1 MSSQDSALAPP
12 LLRGY
17 LHLAGAMVAP
27 FALIHLI
34 YVADTPGA
42 VVGAAVFGVSLIL
55 LYATSAMY
63 HILPWSATLRPLV
76 RRLDHSM
83 IFVFIGGVYT
93 PFALML
99 MSKQLSISVLLVVW
113 GFAGVGVVLK
123 LSALKTPHWVSIG
136 LYFTMGWLAI
146 VPAVKVAS
154 TAPIEV
160 VILPAVAGV
169 MCSIGTAIY
178 LTQWPNP
185 FPRVFGYH
193 ELFHTL
199 VIIST
204 AMLSAVLAI
213 YVLPT

>member
-1 MSSQDSALAPP
+1 MGSQNSALAPP

-34 YVADTPGA
+34 YVARTPGA

-83 IFVFIGGVYT
+83 IFVFIGGAYT
-93 PFALML
+93 PFVLML
-99 MSKQLSISVLLVVW
+99 MSKELSISILLVVW
-113 GFAGVGVVLK
+113 GLAGVGVVLK
-123 LSALKTPHWVSIG
+123 LAALKTPHWVSIG
-136 LYFTMGWLAI
+136 LYLTMGWFAI
-146 VPAVKVAS
+146 VPALKVAP
-154 TAPIEV
+154 TVPIEV
-160 VILPAVAGV
+160 VILPAVAGI
-169 MCSIGTAIY
+169 MCSIGTVIY
-178 LTQWPNP
+178 LTRWPNP

-193 ELFHTL
+193 EIFHTL
-199 VIIST
+199 VVIST
-204 AMLSAVLAI
+204 TILYSVLAI
-213 YVLPT
+213 YVLPS

>member
-34 YVADTPGA
+34 YVADTPGS
-42 VVGAAVFGVSLIL
+42 VVGAAAFGVSLIL

-63 HILPWSATLRPLV
+63 HILPWSARVRPLV

-113 GFAGVGVVLK
+113 GLAGVGVVLK
-123 LSALKTPHWVSIG
+123 LAALKTPHWVSIG
-136 LYFTMGWLAI
+136 LYFTMGWLAV
-146 VPAVKVAS
+146 VPALKVAS
-154 TAPIEV
+154 TSPIEV

-169 MCSIGTAIY
+169 MCSIGAAIY

-193 ELFHTL
+193 AIFHTL
-199 VIIST
+199 VVIST
-204 AMLSAVLAI
+204 AMLYAVLAI
-213 YVLPT
+213 YVLPS

>member
-1 MSSQDSALAPP
+1 MGSQSSALVPP

-17 LHLAGAMVAP
+17 LHLAGAIVAP

-34 YVADTPGA
+34 YVADTPSA
-42 VVGAAVFGVSLIL
+42 VVGAAVFGVSLTL

-63 HILPWSATLRPLV
+63 HVVPWSATLRPLV
-76 RRLDHSM
+76 RRLDHAM

-113 GFAGVGVVLK
+113 GLAGVGVVLK
-123 LSALKTPHWVSIG
+123 LAALKTPHWVSIG
-136 LYFTMGWLAI
+136 LYLTMGWLAI
-146 VPAVKVAS
+146 VPALKVAP
-154 TAPIEV
+154 TVPVEV

-169 MCSIGTAIY
+169 MCSIGMVIY

-193 ELFHTL
+193 EIFHTL
-199 VIIST
+199 VVIST
-204 AMLSAVLAI
+204 AMLYSVLAI
-213 YVLPT
+213 YVLPS